1 MKLKKDIPFEIDL
14 TTKEQIKITLET
26 IRQFYNITPD
36 MFTSN
41 GDIYRTED
49 GKDTLI
55 KPATSFD
62 NCLLILTKELERV
75 YHE

>member
-1 MKLKKDIPFEIDL
+1 MKIKKDIPFEIDL

-36 MFTSN
+36 MFASN
-41 GDIYRTED
+41 GNIYRTED
-49 GKDTLI
+49 GENTLI
-55 KPATSFD
+55 KPSTSFD

>member
-26 IRQFYNITPD
+26 IRQFYNITSD
-36 MFTSN
+36 MFASN
-41 GDIYRTED
+41 GNIYRTQDGED
-49 GKDTLI
+49 ILI

-62 NCLLILTKELERV
+62 ICLITLAKELQRV
-75 YHE
+75 YDE